1 MFRFYQSPDACKK
14 KEKTEEIKS
23 TIYSGKA
30 AYKTTFIGLITS
42 TISLVSLHS
51 DAQAALAESFSLAL
65 DLMQECINEATRSDC
80 CLFGETCN
88 ISPLHVY
95 HDFNMFAMPHQLLIQ
110 EFEVAAFL

>member
-14 KEKTEEIKS
+14 KKTEEIKS

-42 TISLVSLHS
+42 TISSVSLRS

-65 DLMQECINEATRSDC
+65 ELMQECINKATQSGC

-88 ISPLHVY
+88 ISP
-95 HDFNMFAMPHQLLIQ
+95 
-110 EFEVAAFL
+110 

>member
-14 KEKTEEIKS
+14 KKTEEIKS

-42 TISLVSLHS
+42 TISSVSQRS
-51 DAQAALAESFSLAL
+51 NAQAALVESFCLAL
-65 DLMQECINEATRSDC
+65 ELMQECINEGTRSRC

-88 ISPLHVY
+88 ISP
-95 HDFNMFAMPHQLLIQ
+95 
-110 EFEVAAFL
+110 